1 MARLSGLME
10 FSMGNF
16 LCIRG
21 YASYKQLSEVSERN
35 PDVQRDLIAEH
46 AGEMAR
52 FLNQGE
58 YRFFPEVVLS
68 VSLLSDG
75 NFEEVQDFYE
85 AFRSNREWNKS
96 LGGFNFSIFRH
107 SAGDKNQIAHITF
120 DESKVKLNR
129 IDGNHRLSASD
140 DVITDF
146 KVPFCLVLCRNQEEE
161 SQYSRAIFHNIN
173 AKQIPLKLEQ
183 NLKVILES
191 KDVFTDSKLKTDPSF
206 GWEYY
211 LARQVA
217 NKVRFGDYPFIQFL
231 IRGEEYTYLLEEFT
245 LLLKAKVLNEDEA
258 SVDAFVNQLP
268 KIELALKEASV
279 CSGTENL
286 SVIGALSYYK
296 LVDEKKYVRFL
307 YWIKDNCI
315 TEAKG
320 IHMADLI
327 SIFDKVYDNMPKK
340 VFMSMQFGDETAD
353 TYQTVKDVQKI
364 LKDENKIDFEI
375 IKVDEHSDGYS
386 DDIYKRIVK
395 GIRESALVI
404 ADLSYGNKNVHH
416 EIGYAQALNKP
427 VLLLYHTRDGVDP
440 KQEIG
445 SNITM
450 YDQLRYKNQTDLR
463 PRLLQ
468 KIKDFYGVR

>member
-1 MARLSGLME
+1 MIL
-10 FSMGNF
+10 
-16 LCIRG
+16 
-21 YASYKQLSEVSERN
+21 KSE
-35 PDVQRDLIAEH
+35 
-46 AGEMAR
+46 G
-52 FLNQGE
+52 
-58 YRFFPEVVLS
+58 
-68 VSLLSDG
+68 
-75 NFEEVQDFYE
+75 
-85 AFRSNREWNKS
+85 
-96 LGGFNFSIFRH
+96 
-107 SAGDKNQIAHITF
+107 
-120 DESKVKLNR
+120 
-129 IDGNHRLSASD
+129 
-140 DVITDF
+140 
-146 KVPFCLVLCRNQEEE
+146 
-161 SQYSRAIFHNIN
+161 
-173 AKQIPLKLEQ
+173 
-183 NLKVILES
+183 
-191 KDVFTDSKLKTDPSF
+191 VFTDNKLKTDPSF

-217 NKVRFGDYPFIQFL
+217 NKVHFSDYPFIQFL

-245 LLLKAKVLNEDEA
+245 LLLRAKALNEDEA
-258 SVDAFVNQLP
+258 SVDAFINQLP
-268 KIELALKEASV
+268 KIESALQEASV
-279 CSGTENL
+279 CSSTENL

-307 YWIKDNCI
+307 YWIKDNSI
-315 TEAKG
+315 TEAKD

-364 LKDENKIDFEI
+364 LKDENKIEFEI

-386 DDIYKRIVK
+386 DDIYKRIVN

-404 ADLSYGNKNVHH
+404 ADLSFGNKNVHH
-416 EIGYAQALNKP
+416 EIGYAQALKKP

-440 KQEIG
+440 KKEIG

>member
-1 MARLSGLME
+1 MVRLSGLME

-21 YASYKQLSEVSERN
+21 YASYKRLSEISERN

-68 VSLLSDG
+68 VSLLSDE
-75 NFEEVQDFYE
+75 NFEEIQDFYE
-85 AFRSNREWNKS
+85 AISANSEWSKS
-96 LGGFNFSIFRH
+96 LGKFNISVFRH
-107 SAGDKNQIAHITF
+107 NAGDKNRIAHFSF
-120 DESKVKLNR
+120 DEGRVKLNR
-129 IDGNHRLSASD
+129 IDGNHRLSASNE
-140 DVITDF
+140 VINDF
-146 KVPFCLVLCRNQEEE
+146 KVPFCLVLCRNQDEE

-191 KDVFTDSKLKTDPSF
+191 KGVFTDQKLKTDPSF

-217 NKVRFGDYPFIQFL
+217 NKVCFSDYPFIQFL

-245 LLLKAKVLNEDEA
+245 LLLKTNILNKNEA
-258 SVDAFVNQLP
+258 SADAFINQLP
-268 KIELALKEASV
+268 KIESALKEASM
-279 CSGTENL
+279 CSGAENL

-307 YWIKDNCI
+307 YWIKDNSI
-315 TEAKG
+315 TEAKD

-340 VFMSMQFGDETAD
+340 VFMSMQFCSETED
-353 TYQTVKDVQKI
+353 TYQTVKDVQKV
-364 LKDENKIDFEI
+364 LKDDYKIDFEI
-375 IKVDEHSDGYS
+375 IKVDEHTDGYS
-386 DDIYKRIVK
+386 DDIFHRIIN
-395 GIRESALVI
+395 GIQESELVI
-404 ADLSYGNKNVHH
+404 ADLSFGNKNVHH
-416 EIGYAQALNKP
+416 EIGYAQALRKP
-427 VLLLYHTRDGVDP
+427 VLLIYHTREDVDP
-440 KQEIG
+440 KKEIG

-450 YDQLRYKNQTDLR
+450 YDQLRFKNQTDLR
-463 PRLLQ
+463 PKLL
-468 KIKDFYGVR
+468 KRIKDFYGVR